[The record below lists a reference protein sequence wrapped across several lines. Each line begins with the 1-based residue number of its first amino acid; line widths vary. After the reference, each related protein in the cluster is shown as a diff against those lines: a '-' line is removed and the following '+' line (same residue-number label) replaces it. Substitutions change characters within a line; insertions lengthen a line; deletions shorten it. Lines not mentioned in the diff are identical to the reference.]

1 MDSKLS
7 GNKINHGAGETS
19 GIITKIVLIISN
31 HFHNF
36 TNTNFLTNIKTM
48 NQEQQFDASGATFIM
63 KSSRGGNRPNAGRKP
78 SGIKKKPITLYL
90 DERMIAGDNRIQLR
104 NILYDYIQT
113 NIQIN
118 EII

>member
-1 MDSKLS
+1 
-7 GNKINHGAGETS
+7 
-19 GIITKIVLIISN
+19 
-31 HFHNF
+31 
-36 TNTNFLTNIKTM
+36 M
-48 NQEQQFDASGATFIM
+48 NQEQQFDASGTTFI

-90 DERMIAGDNRIQLR
+90 DQRMIAGDNRIKLR

-118 EII
+118 EVD